1 MTLKL
6 PLLVIVGPTAVG
18 KTTLSIALAAQFN
31 GEIISAD
38 SRLFYQGMDI
48 GTAKPTVEQR
58 SAVPHHLIDLCR
70 PDQTITLAQYHRLAY
85 HTIDQIHQR
94 NRLPLL
100 VGGTG
105 QYVKAVV
112 EGWGIPEVAPQ
123 KPLRHALAE
132 LDGPE
137 LARWLAL
144 LDPEAAERIDPRN
157 LRRII
162 RALEVT
168 LVTGRPI
175 TELQRKKPPP
185 YHIKTIGLHLDRETL
200 YQRIDRR
207 VEEMIAAG
215 LLTEVK
221 ALLAAGY
228 KPTLPALSGLG
239 YRQLTQY
246 LAGKHTLQ
254 EAIQRIQ
261 FETHRFARQQYTW
274 FRLDDPT
281 ITWFNTQEDDW
292 MTAVFK
298 EVTDFLNNNSTHE

>member
-1 MTLKL
+1 
-6 PLLVIVGPTAVG
+6 
-18 KTTLSIALAAQFN
+18 
-31 GEIISAD
+31 
-38 SRLFYQGMDI
+38 
-48 GTAKPTVEQR
+48 
-58 SAVPHHLIDLCR
+58 
-70 PDQTITLAQYHRLAY
+70 
-85 HTIDQIHQR
+85 
-94 NRLPLL
+94 
-100 VGGTG
+100 
-105 QYVKAVV
+105 
-112 EGWGIPEVAPQ
+112 
-123 KPLRHALAE
+123 
-132 LDGPE
+132 
-137 LARWLAL
+137 
-144 LDPEAAERIDPRN
+144 
-157 LRRII
+157 
-162 RALEVT
+162 
-168 LVTGRPI
+168 
-175 TELQRKKPPP
+175 
-185 YHIKTIGLHLDRETL
+185 
-200 YQRIDRR
+200 
-207 VEEMIAAG
+207 MIAAG